1 MAQRM
6 KRWELSTPGIE
17 ALRLVEA
24 ERPSPGVGD
33 VLLRTQAVSLNY
45 RDGAIIEGAMGST
58 WKGAL
63 VPGSEMTGEVVALGE
78 GVTRFAVGDR
88 VIISDNVG
96 WIDGPKPP
104 NDANHEAVLGR
115 LAEYA
120 VAPEAQLVRA
130 PASLDAVAAST
141 LSVAGLTAWF
151 AVVEL
156 GAVRA
161 GQTLVVQG
169 TGGVSLFALQF
180 AVAHGAQVI
189 VTSSSDSKLQ
199 RAMALGAGDGIN
211 RVEHPEWQRRVLE
224 ITGGRGAEHILE
236 MAGGDNVAR
245 SLEGV
250 SLGGRVSIIGL
261 LEDTTLHA
269 PILPLLFK
277 RATLAAIA
285 VGHRRALE
293 DMVRAID
300 HLRIKPVVDQVCDFH
315 SAPEAFAHLRRG
327 PFGKVVIKV
336 AD

>member
-1 MAQRM
+1 M

-24 ERPSPGVGD
+24 ERPSPSVGD

-45 RDGAIIEGAMGST
+45 RDGAIIEGAMGAT
-58 WKGAL
+58 WAGAL

-96 WIDGPKPP
+96 WIDGPRPP
-104 NDANHEAVLGR
+104 VDANHEAVLGR

-130 PASLDAVAAST
+130 PVSLDAVAAST

-161 GQTLVVQG
+161 GQALVVQG

-189 VTSSSDSKLQ
+189 VTSSSNSKLQ
-199 RAMALGAGDGIN
+199 RAMALGASDGIN
-211 RVEHPEWQRRVLE
+211 RVDHPEWQHRVLE
-224 ITGGRGAEHILE
+224 ITARRGAEHILE

-245 SLEGV
+245 SLEAV

-261 LEDTTLHA
+261 LEDATLHA

-300 HLRIKPVVDQVCDFH
+300 HLRIKPVVDQVYDFH
-315 SAPEAFAHLRRG
+315 SAPEAFAHLRCG